1 MLRLNFV
8 SFCFIMPMREKI
20 KETLNIK
27 RLFFFFLDFDE
38 NNCSSA
44 YLLKE
49 LLPAILLQTVI

>member
-1 MLRLNFV
+1 
-8 SFCFIMPMREKI
+8 MREKI

-27 RLFFFFLDFDE
+27 RLLQINWDFDE

-49 LLPAILLQTVI
+49 LPAILLQTVI

>member
-1 MLRLNFV
+1 
-8 SFCFIMPMREKI
+8 MREKI

-27 RLFFFFLDFDE
+27 RLLQINWDFDE